1 MKAFYIITSRTT
13 LLGAVCGLVI
23 SCSSTTP
30 PQSSYNT
37 SQENSNNST
46 AEVDE
51 SKVLTIRYSNQSTSI
66 KMDVDPFD
74 EDLYIDMKG
83 GKHAVSAPPQI
94 QSQTQPKNNTV
105 DTVYAPV
112 KGSKA
117 PIPKSDVEKSMQNL
131 KPKELEVSV
140 LANIRRAQEF
150 FYKNQYDEALN
161 AVNKSLQIQP
171 TSEGYA
177 LMGSIYYMM
186 EEIPWAI
193 HNWKNALD
201 LNPDMVEIQKMLEK
215 IKRDEE

>member
-1 MKAFYIITSRTT
+1 MKAFYIITSRTA
-13 LLGAVCGLVI
+13 LLGALCWVMS
-23 SCSSTTP
+23 SCSSSAP

-37 SQENSNNST
+37 SEKHSDQTMAQE
-46 AEVDE
+46 DE
-51 SKVLTIRYSNQSTSI
+51 SKILTIRYSNQSTSI

-83 GKHAVSAPPQI
+83 GRHVVTVPPQL
-94 QSQTQPKNNTV
+94 QALNQVTQNKP
-105 DTVYAPV
+105 APV
-112 KGSKA
+112 ETPVKQSNA
-117 PIPKSDVEKSMQNL
+117 PIPKSEVEKSMQKM

-201 LNPDMVEIQKMLEK
+201 LNPDMEEIQKMLEK

>member
-1 MKAFYIITSRTT
+1 MFVYFVNDKIYHNRNYSLAHAIE
-13 LLGAVCGLVI
+13 LL
-23 SCSSTTP
+23 
-30 PQSSYNT
+30 N
-37 SQENSNNST
+37 
-46 AEVDE
+46 
-51 SKVLTIRYSNQSTSI
+51 TSI
-66 KMDVDPFD
+66 KMDIDPFD

-83 GKHAVSAPPQI
+83 GRHAVSVPAQL
-94 QSQTQPKNNTV
+94 QAQAQPVTHSV
-105 DTVYAPV
+105 DTVYTPE
-112 KGSKA
+112 KKSSD

-201 LNPDMVEIQKMLEK
+201 LNPDMIEIQKMLEK